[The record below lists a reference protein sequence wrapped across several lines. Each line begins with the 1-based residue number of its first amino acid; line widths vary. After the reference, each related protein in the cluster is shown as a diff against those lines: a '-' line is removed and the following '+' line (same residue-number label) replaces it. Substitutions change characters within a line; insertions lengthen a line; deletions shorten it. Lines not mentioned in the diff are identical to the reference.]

1 MGETKKLDRNNV
13 ENQKIP
19 IDQIPANIRMP
30 EQLSEQELRV
40 ELDRLRNVLVQAD
53 KRLKEMSNGLSV
65 KRIEFLF
72 AILADKSFGELTEGI
87 VRAQICDELGIFE
100 KGDAEQK

>member
-1 MGETKKLDRNNV
+1 MGETKELKKNKV
-13 ENQKIP
+13 EDQKIP

-30 EQLSEQELRV
+30 EQLSEQELRQ

-72 AILADKSFGELTEGI
+72 AILSDGGFGADTDRT
-87 VRAQICDELGIFE
+87 VRAQICEELGVFE
-100 KGDAEQK
+100 NTAKSE